1 MKHITKLN
9 KKIVSILVA
18 IQLISAILLPGIAH
32 ALSTGSV
39 QSWNATNPF
48 INPT

>member
-18 IQLISAILLPGIAH
+18 IQLISVVLLPGIAH

-39 QSWNATNPF
+39 QSWNTLHP
-48 INPT
+48 